1 MPVIYRH
8 DREARRIHTS
18 CTGAVTLEEVLR
30 HFRLLESDA
39 SLPTPLDV
47 LLDLTACESVPESGQ
62 LRVIASDV
70 DRLQAKVRWG
80 ACAIVANR
88 DALFGMSRM
97 FEVFAEGVFADTRVF
112 RETDEAE
119 RWLVSLR
126 PPAA

>member
-1 MPVIYRH
+1 VPVTYRH
-8 DREARRIHTS
+8 DREAGRIHTS
-18 CTGAVTLEEVLR
+18 CTGAVTLEEVSR
-30 HFRLLESDA
+30 HFHQLENDA
-39 SLPTPLDV
+39 SLATPLDV

-62 LRVIASDV
+62 LRAIASDV
-70 DRLQAKVRWG
+70 DRLQAKLRWG

-112 RETDEAE
+112 REMDEAE